1 MTEKKCQ
8 KKCELD
14 VLTNTCIG
22 CGRTLEEIYNA
33 GINASRTRRWTE
45 EDFKR
50 TSQLPK
56 SRNTSRKASE
66 EAETSGDGIQVDGTT
81 LGDG

>member
-14 VLTNTCIG
+14 VLTYTCVG
-22 CGRTLEEIYNA
+22 CGRTLEEITNA
-33 GINASRTRRWTE
+33 GRNYTRRWTE

-56 SRNTSRKASE
+56 SRNPSRETSE
-66 EAETSGDGIQVDGTT
+66 EAEASGDGIQVDGTT